1 MVAIE
6 EIFSYQ
12 FSFADIEADKYIEYR
27 RSHADPRIHAMDR
40 LTNDVV
46 DELVKLCLP
55 FYHKKNGLAVQAGR
69 PYMRLEMMVRLHL
82 LQISLNY
89 SDLQMEVYLT
99 SDVARGS
106 SVECLLGEPPFLT
119 PLCFA
124 SGECQDCCVWGG
136 YSRGSPTRLPFP
148 FCDVV
153 CQT

>member
-40 LTNDVV
+40 LTDDVV

-55 FYHKKNGLAVQAGR
+55 FSHKKNGLAVQAGR

-89 SDLQMEVYLT
+89 SDLQ
-99 SDVARGS
+99 GS
-106 SVECLLGEPPFLT
+106 SSKTPVTKPDGTKMFRSVFLNDARRCCFFYQHNSKILL
-119 PLCFA
+119 
-124 SGECQDCCVWGG
+124 
-136 YSRGSPTRLPFP
+136 
-148 FCDVV
+148 
-153 CQT
+153 

>member
-40 LTNDVV
+40 LTDDVV

-55 FYHKKNGLAVQAGR
+55 ISHKKNGLAVQAGR
-69 PYMRLEMMVRLHL
+69 PYMRLEMMVHL

-99 SDVARGS
+99 SDVAARLFCRVPSGRTTVSDTSLLRFRGVS
-106 SVECLLGEPPFLT
+106 GLLCLGRLFQGQPNEAALSFL
-119 PLCFA
+119 
-124 SGECQDCCVWGG
+124 
-136 YSRGSPTRLPFP
+136 
-148 FCDVV
+148 
-153 CQT
+153 

>member
-12 FSFADIEADKYIEYR
+12 FSFADIEAEKYIEYR

-40 LTNDVV
+40 LTDDGV

-55 FYHKKNGLAVQAGR
+55 FSPKKNGLAVQAGR

-99 SDVARGS
+99 SNVAARLFCRVPSGRTTVSDTSLLRFRGVS
-106 SVECLLGEPPFLT
+106 GLLCLGRLFQGQPNEAALSFL
-119 PLCFA
+119 
-124 SGECQDCCVWGG
+124 
-136 YSRGSPTRLPFP
+136 
-148 FCDVV
+148 
-153 CQT
+153 

>member
-40 LTNDVV
+40 LTDDGV

-55 FYHKKNGLAVQAGR
+55 FSHKKNGLAVQAGR

-89 SDLQMEVYLT
+89 SDGVPDEQRSRAALL
-99 SDVARGS
+99 S
-106 SVECLLGEPPFLT
+106 SAFWANHR
-119 PLCFA
+119 F
-124 SGECQDCCVWGG
+124 
-136 YSRGSPTRLPFP
+136 
-148 FCDVV
+148 
-153 CQT
+153 

>member
-12 FSFADIEADKYIEYR
+12 FSFADIEAEKYIEYR

-69 PYMRLEMMVRLHL
+69 PYMRLEMMVRL

-99 SDVARGS
+99 SDVAARLFCRVPSGRTTVSDTSLLRFRGVS
-106 SVECLLGEPPFLT
+106 GLLCLGRLFQGQPNEAALSFL
-119 PLCFA
+119 
-124 SGECQDCCVWGG
+124 
-136 YSRGSPTRLPFP
+136 
-148 FCDVV
+148 
-153 CQT
+153 